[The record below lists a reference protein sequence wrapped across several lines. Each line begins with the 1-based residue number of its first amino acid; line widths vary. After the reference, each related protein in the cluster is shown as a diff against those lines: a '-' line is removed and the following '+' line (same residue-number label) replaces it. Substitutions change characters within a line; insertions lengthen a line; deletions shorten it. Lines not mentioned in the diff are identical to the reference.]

1 MNDIKYFICPMSK
14 NLVDSVLEIKS
25 PKIGLL
31 PTLRQINFD
40 GGYVGDWDTK
50 SFHDYVKNKENIILK
65 RDHCGE
71 NQGSNDLYKS
81 FDIDSKYFD
90 LIHIDPWL
98 FKSDIDEG
106 INETI
111 KNINYINKIN
121 SNILYEIGTEESI
134 RKFELDEL
142 DYFFNKVLGGL
153 ELEIRKKILY
163 GVIQSGVKID
173 FFNKKNLANTNM
185 ENLNQ
190 MISICKKHN
199 LKSKE
204 HNGDFLNEYE
214 IKLRLEKGLDS
225 INFGPEFVMIENETY
240 LEYLSDNEIDSIYN
254 ICLKS
259 NRWKKW
265 LLDMYDIEDKYK
277 LIKVCFHY
285 IRRDLILPD
294 IDNIVKVKLKNRL
307 IELLNYV

>member
-204 HNGDFLNEYE
+204 HNGDFLNECE

-294 IDNIVKVKLKNRL
+294 IDDIVKVKLKNRL